1 MTKIA
6 AFEKFMSKNTK
17 FFFRSN
23 LCSLKC
29 RGPKMVLGRDN
40 VWLKKSEFVKKVG
53 FFSQKAISVMNF
65 KQHVT
70 ICISLS

>member
-1 MTKIA
+1 
-6 AFEKFMSKNTK
+6 
-17 FFFRSN
+17 
-23 LCSLKC
+23 
-29 RGPKMVLGRDN
+29 MVLGRDN